1 MAVLLHS
8 AVVPAPQLFTSQQ
21 KGRMLGPFR
30 VLYNNNNQSLGGAI
44 GKRRLLQQQQPGS
57 VCRWDRR
64 DNQRGASQQCQSSMS
79 FNNNGSTA
87 EGFSERDEDYVD
99 SSIIEAVE
107 VKSGS
112 DGFLIKMRDGRF
124 VKCVHN
130 NPDGGH
136 LPDYA
141 PQPAIVLKMEDGSD
155 LLLPIIVLELPSTM
169 LMEAVRQVQV
179 ARPTVYQ
186 VMRDMLE
193 LMGYQA
199 KLVRVTRRVHEAY
212 YARVYLS
219 KIDDGSQKMVSLD
232 LRPSDA
238 INLAVRCKIPIQV
251 NRELAYGD
259 GVRIVT
265 DSERVPIRS
274 ARTTVGVVLTELDR
288 PQSDSCAAAEEF
300 VLVRSMM
307 MAAIEE
313 RYSDAARLR
322 DELSQLR
329 IKKRRQQKQI

>member
-1 MAVLLHS
+1 
-8 AVVPAPQLFTSQQ
+8 
-21 KGRMLGPFR
+21 
-30 VLYNNNNQSLGGAI
+30 
-44 GKRRLLQQQQPGS
+44 
-57 VCRWDRR
+57 
-64 DNQRGASQQCQSSMS
+64 MS

-265 DSERVPIRS
+265 DSERVPLRS
-274 ARTTVGVVLTELDR
+274 SRATVGAVLTELDR

-307 MAAIEE
+307 MAALEE

>member
-1 MAVLLHS
+1 MAVLLHG
-8 AVVPAPQLFTSQQ
+8 AVVPAPQLFASQH

-64 DNQRGASQQCQSSMS
+64 DNQRGASQQCKSSMS

-265 DSERVPIRS
+265 DSEKVPIRS

-288 PQSDSCAAAEEF
+288 PQSDTCAAAEEF